1 MESFKIFM
9 VLLLAPWLLQ
19 AQTLKTSVFSSGG
32 GASQSAGYHHFGTF
46 GQPLSAGAS
55 GANYQNKE
63 GFIFAQQNEVTTS
76 ISADQALC
84 PNKEIE
90 TLLSLNTNAEG
101 ELAYQ
106 WQQLIG
112 GNWENIAGATG
123 VAYTPDPLSE
133 TTLFRML
140 ATDKSGVGTV
150 ESNPVTITIHSA
162 NDYFEIP
169 NPWLAAN
176 THASANG
183 TSVYAPCNNDGTF
196 LLTTT
201 GQSTTTND
209 VMHFVYQHLTG
220 NGTVIAC
227 LADVQNGGYA
237 GVMMRESCHPAAKTV
252 LFKTLLYNPN
262 ILIGTRT
269 IQGKAMRNA
278 SQVAQ
283 LIRWMK
289 IQRNGNNFKV
299 FTSNNGTAWQ
309 QRYSINITMG
319 TTIQAGIFTESV
331 RSNRTAKAWFDHVEV
346 TSLNKSEGEVTHS
359 EITNTETHTQY
370 IEVYPNPATDVVNV
384 ALKEFEASS
393 GFPATRVNI
402 RAERYDGGQVKF
414 TANPINGGENPIYQW
429 YKNGKPIDGATDNI
443 LISTCKSGDE
453 HYVVM
458 QSSLPC
464 TAAATS
470 NAMCTY

>member
-32 GASQSAGYHHFGTF
+32 GASQSAGYNHFGTC
-46 GQPLSAGAS
+46 GQPLSVGAV
-55 GANYQNKE
+55 GTDYQNKE

-101 ELAYQ
+101 ELVYQ

-196 LLTTT
+196 MLSST
-201 GQSTTTND
+201 GQSTTTKD
-209 VMHFVYQHLTG
+209 VHHVVYQDVCDNQFTIIARLTG
-220 NGTVIAC
+220 MQNLGWGGVVVRQGTGNN
-227 LADVQNGGYA
+227 D
-237 GVMMRESCHPAAKTV
+237 
-252 LFKTLLYNPN
+252 
-262 ILIGTRT
+262 RT
-269 IQGKAMRNA
+269 ILVKTQLSNRVIVGYRKNPGLAMVNSGA
-278 SQVAQ
+278 IAT
-283 LIRWMK
+283 IKWMK
-289 IQRNGNNFKV
+289 IQRNGTNFKV
-299 FTSNNGTAWQ
+299 FTSANGTTWQ
-309 QRYSINITMG
+309 QRYNG
-319 TTIQAGIFTESV
+319 TLNMTGCLKAGIFLESIYA
-331 RSNRTAKAWFDHVEV
+331 NRTAVATFDNVELA
-346 TSLNKSEGEVTHS
+346 TSLKAGEENAGFDLIQPELLSQQV
-359 EITNTETHTQY
+359 
-370 IEVYPNPATDVVNV
+370 EVYPNPADDRVTIHISENEGFVKYSLHDISGRILYQDSFTGKETDI
-384 ALKEFEASS
+384 S
-393 GFPATRVNI
+393 I
-402 RAERYDGGQVKF
+402 RELQAGIYMVR
-414 TANPINGGENPIYQW
+414 IGEGSHSVT
-429 YKNGKPIDGATDNI
+429 KK
-443 LISTCKSGDE
+443 L
-453 HYVVM
+453 VVM
-458 QSSLPC
+458 
-464 TAAATS
+464 
-470 NAMCTY
+470 